1 MRVSVDWQRC
11 EGHGMCANAAP
22 ELFALD
28 DEGELRLLQDV
39 VPEELSR
46 RAETAVRMCPVAA
59 LGVER

>member
-1 MRVSVDWQRC
+1 
-11 EGHGMCANAAP
+11 MCANAAP